1 MSRTTKIY
9 MAKTNGLSVKGLG
22 LSLGIIT
29 ALGILVLGI
38 TSMVWGWGTELVDFT
53 GNLYIGYDA
62 SVKGIIAGII
72 WGFVDGF
79 VGGALLAWVYNKV
92 S

>member
-1 MSRTTKIY
+1 MATQNKKINY
-9 MAKTNGLSVKGLG
+9 AARNFADVR
-22 LSLGIIT
+22 
-29 ALGILVLGI
+29 
-38 TSMVWGWGTELVDFT
+38 TELVDFT